1 MAINITSNNVDRRSI
16 VSTLLS
22 DKPQRLKSDKIIA
35 NFRISRG
42 EWDAFKTFCRRK
54 YGKDASDVLRE
65 YIQHEL
71 GERCI
76 LNN

>member
-42 EWDAFKTFCRRK
+42 EWDAFKTLCRRK

-71 GERCI
+71 GERGI